1 MFCYIHEGGENIG
14 SRIICIEID
23 EHMSHD
29 EFRLR
34 VCVTLNMQQDLVKIE
49 FTFKF
54 DPSLFIILWNDATF
68 LTCSV
73 GMIFIIEFMF
83 LHLNVRIVTSPQ
95 L

>member
-1 MFCYIHEGGENIG
+1 MFCYIHEGGELVKGADGTNIG
-14 SRIICIEID
+14 SRINCIEID

-29 EFRLR
+29 EFRSR

-54 DPSLFIILWNDATF
+54 DPSLLIILWNDATF

-73 GMIFIIEFMF
+73 GMIFIVEFIFFVWM
-83 LHLNVRIVTSPQ
+83 
-95 L
+95 